1 MEQHRGAE
9 ADCVTLHGGH
19 ERTGGFA
26 EITNESKRLALAC
39 VLAVGLGAEIGE
51 VVSGREAV
59 AVCLKEHHSH
69 GRIFL
74 RALQLIRHGTVH
86 GVGQGVLLVNA
97 GKRQCHDAVGY
108 LGLDVFSHDRAPH
121 P

>member
-1 MEQHRGAE
+1 MKMLTKRKHGMIVDVPEPSRQQPARRRLRQQRQVDERRHQLCGVGKKDKVAMEQHRGAE

-26 EITNESKRLALAC
+26 EITDESKRLALAC

-59 AVCLKEHHSH
+59 AVSLK
-69 GRIFL
+69 
-74 RALQLIRHGTVH
+74 
-86 GVGQGVLLVNA
+86 
-97 GKRQCHDAVGY
+97 
-108 LGLDVFSHDRAPH
+108 
-121 P
+121 